1 MFNFFRRR
9 RPASTFRVLGR
20 YGTGDWFKSF
30 IIEAPSAY
38 EACRQFDT
46 SEDNLDWV
54 RVSGATL
61 VN

>member
-9 RPASTFRVLGR
+9 PVTVFRILGR
-20 YGTGDWFKSF
+20 YSTGDWFKSF
-30 IIEAPSAY
+30 TIEATSAY

>member
-1 MFNFFRRR
+1 MLNFFRRF
-9 RPASTFRVLGR
+9 RPTISFRILAR

-30 IIEAPSAY
+30 IVEAPSAY

>member
-9 RPASTFRVLGR
+9 PTSAFRVLGR